1 MAAGARLG
9 LLLALAAACGSEP
22 PQSLAPNRTN
32 AWGIVRKLGLEGV
45 AAASGPTALSPDQEF
60 AAVCGLDG
68 SLTVLR
74 VTLYPNLYP
83 DWPYLVYGWH
93 SRAELRAGAREA
105 SARARCWVSQQGA
118 RVLSVREAANGAL
131 SVTVFARGS
140 VVAGRKDSPQFCTRA
155 DRSWDPSG
163 FVIRHPRDPYND
175 AWAPVYLVPDDAS
188 GGAGAYGTARNPE
201 GTIMD
206 AALSPDGKWVA
217 VLVQDVSGSARAMLV
232 QPSCSGEAARQ
243 LVELPQASTS
253 APGRLLFGADARS
266 LALLPGPLGACDS
279 AADVRGCGR
288 KEGGAGALAGGGGG
302 SAAQQVPVAEVDAR
316 GAWALSGQPSL
327 VRGKAARSGLGCVR
341 QAQAVQVGDAGSAG
355 GGDVLW
361 AAERGSA
368 IDAATSTVGRE
379 LVVVLACDGAVSAL
393 LHDREA
399 RSLSLLQSFAPAR
412 GDPPTSLAVGAS
424 GRLFAIA
431 GSDSVQL
438 WEWSA
443 HRVAFT
449 LLRGPDA
456 RPSGWAHG
464 VAIAELKWAYLVG
477 VASAPAARVS
487 QGAMEVLEHGVS
499 EFAIARCD
507 QPMAGAGRAEARR
520 QDFYV
525 TPSCAFP
532 VDRSVRHDGP
542 VHHDDPVPP
551 ACLAE
556 MRLIETYPPPPQPA
570 DTSYMPAL
578 LNAEVLAGP

>member
-1 MAAGARLG
+1 
-9 LLLALAAACGSEP
+9 
-22 PQSLAPNRTN
+22 
-32 AWGIVRKLGLEGV
+32 
-45 AAASGPTALSPDQEF
+45 
-60 AAVCGLDG
+60 
-68 SLTVLR
+68 
-74 VTLYPNLYP
+74 
-83 DWPYLVYGWH
+83 
-93 SRAELRAGAREA
+93 
-105 SARARCWVSQQGA
+105 
-118 RVLSVREAANGAL
+118 
-131 SVTVFARGS
+131 
-140 VVAGRKDSPQFCTRA
+140 
-155 DRSWDPSG
+155 
-163 FVIRHPRDPYND
+163 
-175 AWAPVYLVPDDAS
+175 
-188 GGAGAYGTARNPE
+188 
-201 GTIMD
+201 
-206 AALSPDGKWVA
+206 
-217 VLVQDVSGSARAMLV
+217 
-232 QPSCSGEAARQ
+232 
-243 LVELPQASTS
+243 
-253 APGRLLFGADARS
+253 
-266 LALLPGPLGACDS
+266 
-279 AADVRGCGR
+279 
-288 KEGGAGALAGGGGG
+288 
-302 SAAQQVPVAEVDAR
+302 VPVAEVDAR

-487 QGAMEVLEHGVS
+487 QGAMEVLEHGMS